1 MTDPRSARTARRA
14 ATAAGLLCGL
24 LLSAACAPAPVSAPA
39 PAPSAAQEPPCVRQ
53 LTTYL
58 QDHLD
63 GQPDLGD
70 YQELGLS
77 AAEARALRAL
87 RRQADELRGSGPLPS
102 GWVAERARASCAE
115 IERSEATS
123 SPKPPGWP

>member
-1 MTDPRSARTARRA
+1 MTDPHSARRA
-14 ATAAGLLCGL
+14 ATAAALLAAL
-24 LLSAACAPAPVSAPA
+24 LLSTACSSTPSTPSV
-39 PAPSAAQEPPCVRQ
+39 PAPSQEPPCVRQ

-63 GQPDLGD
+63 GRPDLGD

-115 IERSEATS
+115 IERGEATA